1 MAVASSLSSQFFHHL
16 LRPPQPQPP
25 LPPLPPSSS
34 FFSLFLKPLLIPT
47 TTTTTLTKTKTTK
60 ATATLSKLSSLP
72 TTHFTKSL
80 PPLFC
85 HSLSSFA
92 TLSHPPPTQQQHV
105 EEEEEDEEYDGEED
119 ESGIEDLEL
128 GMTEGEDT
136 EKGVVEKA
144 SSLNVKTN
152 GDLELKLL
160 PSLTV
165 KEKKDLASYAHS
177 LGKKLKSQ
185 LVGKSGVTAN
195 VATSFIETL
204 EANEL
209 LKIKIHNTCPGE
221 LDDVVKQLEEATGSV
236 VVGQIGRTVIIY
248 RPSIT
253 KMKAEEKKMQA
264 RKVFV
269 RKASKPKHALLN
281 KAQQRLSGR
290 GRRGSSRFML
300 ESDI

>member
-1 MAVASSLSSQFFHHL
+1 
-16 LRPPQPQPP
+16 
-25 LPPLPPSSS
+25 PLPPSSS

-47 TTTTTLTKTKTTK
+47 TTTTTTLTKTKTT
-60 ATATLSKLSSLP
+60 SLP

-92 TLSHPPPTQQQHV
+92 TLSHPPPTQQHV

-269 RKASKPKHALLN
+269 RKASKPKHTLLKMQN

-290 GRRGSSRFML
+290 GRRGSSR
-300 ESDI
+300 